1 MFIWILLDSV
11 VQFNNTVT
19 QNGNKFI
26 SILRSSMMKLR
37 LRHKTKTTWSN
48 FFPSKITLSFWI
60 SYIEIFQEIDFFC

>member
-37 LRHKTKTTWSN
+37 LRHKTKTSFSN
-48 FFPSKITLSFWI
+48 LVKNKDYL
-60 SYIEIFQEIDFFC
+60 EHLVQ